1 MVNTSLK
8 RLESCKSS
16 SVCGENSDVSVED
29 PFVDDWLVPLVVVVV
44 GALVTATGAK
54 VTRLMFVFLVSDV
67 VVEEG
72 EEEEEEDDAVDVVDE
87 VIAVIKDNDKDEGE
101 DEDLEFV
108 VEFSSPL
115 DSASAAVAR
124 RMDTSI

>member
-1 MVNTSLK
+1 MK

-16 SVCGENSDVSVED
+16 SVCGENSDVSVADLFE
-29 PFVDDWLVPLVVVVV
+29 DDWLVLLVVVVV

-54 VTRLMFVFLVSDV
+54 VTRLIFVFLVSDV

-72 EEEEEEDDAVDVVDE
+72 EEEDDDDVDDVDK
-87 VIAVIKDNDKDEGE
+87 VIEVIKDNDKDEGE

-108 VEFSSPL
+108 VEFSPPL

>member
-1 MVNTSLK
+1 MK

-29 PFVDDWLVPLVVVVV
+29 PFLDDWLVLLVVVVV

-54 VTRLMFVFLVSDV
+54 VTRLIFVFLVSDV
-67 VVEEG
+67 VVEDG
-72 EEEEEEDDAVDVVDE
+72 EEEEEDDDVDDVDK
-87 VIAVIKDNDKDEGE
+87 VIEVIKDNDKDEGE

-108 VEFSSPL
+108 VEFSPPL